1 MISENV
7 LKTQLIEI
15 WYFFRLTLTALIC
28 FNVLAVI
35 AIIIAISDDD
45 IVGYKRTTIT
55 VLIILCLE
63 CIPIIGQWVY
73 IKDTINSIN

>member
-28 FNVLAVI
+28 FNALAVI
-35 AIIIAISDDD
+35 AIVIAIIDDD
-45 IVGYKRTTIT
+45 IAGYKRTSIT
-55 VLIILCLE
+55 VLIILCLG

-73 IKDTINSIN
+73 IRDVISSIN